1 MNYHD
6 ILVPDLPESVIEATI
21 LTWHKKIGD
30 ILHAN
35 EILVEIE
42 TDKVVLE
49 IPAPSNGIL
58 ISILEK
64 EGSVVTSKQV
74 IGQYQIKTNP
84 DEISYIQDPDKQTH
98 TNSINNLSCSQAQ
111 GGIEERDNNTTQ
123 DSLAPSIRAMIKEY
137 NLDPKKIT
145 GTGKSGRIT
154 RLDIENYLESIKTHQ
169 VDISIKQPKSNVLN
183 KRDEKRV
190 PMTRIR
196 KRIAERLLE
205 TKTNTA
211 MLTTFNEVNMKP
223 IIDLRKQYG
232 ELFEKIHGIRLGFM
246 SFYVKAVVE
255 SLKRFPEINAYIDG
269 DNIIY
274 HNYYDISIAVS
285 TPRGLV
291 TPVLKNAELISI
303 PDIEKKIKSM
313 ANKAREGKLTVDEI
327 IGGTFTIT
335 NGGVFGSLISTPL
348 LNPPQTAIL
357 GMHVIKERPVAVED
371 KVVILPMMYLALSY
385 DHRLI
390 DGRES
395 ISFLLSIKDTLE
407 DPARLLLEI

>member
-1 MNYHD
+1 MNFYD
-6 ILVPDLPESVIEATI
+6 ILVPDLPESVMDATI

-30 ILHAN
+30 VIYAN

-49 IPAPSNGIL
+49 IPAPSSGIL
-58 ISILEK
+58 MAILEK
-64 EGSVVTSKQV
+64 EGAIVTSKQI
-74 IGQYQIKTNP
+74 IGQYNKEVN
-84 DEISYIQDPDKQTH
+84 SQDPLNNKKIDNSQKLSL
-98 TNSINNLSCSQAQ
+98 TNSKSAK
-111 GGIEERDNNTTQ
+111 DNNS
-123 DSLAPSIRAMIKEY
+123 SLLTPSVRRIVNKY
-137 NLDPKKIT
+137 NLEPLNIPA
-145 GTGKSGRIT
+145 TGKSGRIT
-154 RLDIENYLESIKTHQ
+154 KLDVENYLEHINYIQTPDIKTTTQ
-169 VDISIKQPKSNVLN
+169 NVTTTTPEEKILIN
-183 KRDEKRV
+183 KKNETSV

-205 TKTNTA
+205 TKHHTA

-223 IIDLRKQYG
+223 IIDLRKQYS

-246 SFYVKAVVE
+246 SFYVKAVIE

-274 HNYYDISIAVS
+274 HHYYDISIAVS

-291 TPVLKNAELISI
+291 TPVLQNAELMSI
-303 PDIEKKIKSM
+303 PEIEKNIKSM
-313 ANKAREGKLTVDEI
+313 AIKARDGKLKVDDLM
-327 IGGTFTIT
+327 GGTFTIS
-335 NGGVFGSLISTPL
+335 NGGIFGSLLSTPII
-348 LNPPQTAIL
+348 NPPQSAIL
-357 GMHVIKERPVAVED
+357 GMHVIKERPVAIQG

-395 ISFLLSIKDTLE
+395 ISFLLCLKESLE
-407 DPARLLLEI
+407 DPTRLLLEI

>member
-1 MNYHD
+1 MNYHE
-6 ILVPDLPESVIEATI
+6 ILVPDLPESVMDATI

-30 ILHAN
+30 IIYSN

-58 ISILEK
+58 MSILES
-64 EGSVVTSKQV
+64 EGAVVTSKQV
-74 IGQYQIKTNP
+74 IGQYQSNNQEVINSP
-84 DEISYIQDPDKQTH
+84 DQEEKKETH
-98 TNSINNLSCSQAQ
+98 DSSKSLLPSSKVINSPGEHKNN
-111 GGIEERDNNTTQ
+111 
-123 DSLAPSIRAMIKEY
+123 SLASPSIRRIVKEY
-137 NLDPKKIT
+137 NLEPLNIA
-145 GTGKSGRIT
+145 GTGKNGRIT
-154 RLDIENYLESIKTHQ
+154 KLDVENYLEQINKKL
-169 VDISIKQPKSNVLN
+169 DISTKEKKLDININQTN
-183 KRDEKRV
+183 EKRV

-196 KRIAERLLE
+196 KRIAQRLLE
-205 TKTNTA
+205 TKKHTA

-232 ELFEKIHGIRLGFM
+232 EIFEKIHGIRLGFM
-246 SFYVKAVVE
+246 SFYVKAVIE

-269 DNIIY
+269 EDIIY

-291 TPVLKNAELISI
+291 TPVLHNTELMSM
-303 PDIEKKIKSM
+303 PDIEKNIKSM
-313 ANKAREGKLTVDEI
+313 AVKAREGKLTVDDI
-327 IGGTFTIT
+327 IGGTFTIS
-335 NGGVFGSLISTPL
+335 NGGIFGSLLSTPII
-348 LNPPQTAIL
+348 NPPQSAIL
-357 GMHVIKERPVAVED
+357 GMHVIKERPVAVEG

-395 ISFLLSIKDTLE
+395 ISFLLSLKEYLE
-407 DPARLLLEI
+407 DPTRLLLEL

>member
-6 ILVPDLPESVIEATI
+6 ILVPDLPESVMDATI

-30 ILHAN
+30 VISAN

-49 IPAPSNGIL
+49 IPSPSHGVL
-58 ISILEK
+58 IAILEN
-64 EGSVVTSKQV
+64 EGAVVTSKQV
-74 IGQYQIKTNP
+74 IGQYQSNTHKEVNSEIKDKDINDTKLP
-84 DEISYIQDPDKQTH
+84 LPSYKE
-98 TNSINNLSCSQAQ
+98 NESNRVQ
-111 GGIEERDNNTTQ
+111 G
-123 DSLAPSIRAMIKEY
+123 SLLTPSIRRMIKES
-137 NLDPKKIT
+137 NLDPLNIS
-145 GTGKSGRIT
+145 GTGKKGRIT
-154 RLDIENYLESIKTHQ
+154 KLDVENYLEHIDNKLDLTTKEKKI
-169 VDISIKQPKSNVLN
+169 D

-196 KRIAERLLE
+196 KRIAERLL
-205 TKTNTA
+205 KITNQTA

-232 ELFEKIHGIRLGFM
+232 EIFEKIHGIRLGFM
-246 SFYVKAVVE
+246 SFYVKAVIE

-269 DNIIY
+269 EDIIY

-291 TPVLKNAELISI
+291 TPVLQNAEFMSM
-303 PDIEKKIKSM
+303 PEIEKNIKAM
-313 ANKAREGKLTVDEI
+313 AIKAREGKLTVDDL
-327 IGGTFTIT
+327 IGGTFTIS
-335 NGGVFGSLISTPL
+335 NGGVFGSLISTPII
-348 LNPPQTAIL
+348 NPPQSAIL
-357 GMHVIKERPVAVED
+357 GMHAIKERPVAVEG

-395 ISFLLSIKDTLE
+395 ISFLLSLKESLE
-407 DPARLLLEI
+407 DPTRLLLEI